1 MKQKLGKPIRPDLVT
16 HSSLHVHNYPR
27 KVYDYKLAYYLED
40 IIRVIPVVDVREPM
54 SEEDLKKGNI
64 RG

>member
-1 MKQKLGKPIRPDLVT
+1 MQYHLTQVAT
-16 HSSLHVHNYPR
+16 VHVQNYPR
-27 KVYDYKLAYYLED
+27 IVYTHKLAYYLED